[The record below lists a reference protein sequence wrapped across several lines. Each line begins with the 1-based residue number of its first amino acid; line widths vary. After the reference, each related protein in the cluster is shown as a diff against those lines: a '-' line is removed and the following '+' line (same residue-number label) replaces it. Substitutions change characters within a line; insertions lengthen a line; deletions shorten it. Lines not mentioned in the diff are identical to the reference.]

1 MYIYYYKTHIR
12 TQSNQAK
19 GTRKITTIDSLYTRA
34 APATRN
40 REAVI
45 INKCE
50 VVIAS
55 NLSAKIF

>member
-34 APATRN
+34 APVTRN

-55 NLSAKIF
+55 NLSAKIS